1 MNIKNTDSISILIAN
16 SGNQKKYHPVSEL
29 KADIL
34 ADVEADETLQTI
46 ISDKV
51 LADVEA
57 DAAFQDII
65 IQGILGNVAAPVL
78 ATESTITEND
88 NDPTIAIEVTK
99 NTFADTVSEDV
110 DNWIIDF
117 GATDLILNTITKV
130 SDTKIEIATTGTA
143 KVGTIRI
150 LALKD
155 CFDAPIVDSTV
166 LEIEVQESGE

>member
-57 DAAFQDII
+57 DENLQDTI
-65 IQGILGNVAAPVL
+65 IQGILDNVAAPVL
-78 ATESTITEND
+78 ATESTIIENS
-88 NDPTIAIEVTK
+88 NDPGIVIEITK

-166 LEIEVQESGE
+166 LEIEVQEPEE

>member
-34 ADVEADETLQTI
+34 ADVEAD
-46 ISDKV
+46 
-51 LADVEA
+51 
-57 DAAFQDII
+57 AAFQNII
-65 IQGILGNVAAPVL
+65 IQGVLSNVAAPVL
-78 ATESTITEND
+78 ATESTIIEQDVN
-88 NDPTIAIEVTK
+88 PAIAIEVTK
-99 NTFADTVSEDV
+99 NTFAGTLSENV

-117 GATDLILNTITKV
+117 GATDLVLDTITKV
-130 SDTKIEIATTGTA
+130 SATEMRITTTGTA

-150 LALKD
+150 LALKK

>member
-65 IQGILGNVAAPVL
+65 INGVLSKVAAPVL
-78 ATESTITEND
+78 ATESTITVND
-88 NDPTIAIEVTK
+88 NDPTITIEITK
-99 NTFADTVSEDV
+99 NTFADTVSADV

-117 GATDLILNTITKV
+117 GKTSLASDTITKR
-130 SDTKIEIATTGTA
+130 SATEMRITTTGTA
-143 KVGTIRI
+143 NVGTIRI

-155 CFDAPIVDSTV
+155 CFDAPIVDSAV

>member
-34 ADVEADETLQTI
+34 ADVEAD
-46 ISDKV
+46 
-51 LADVEA
+51 
-57 DAAFQDII
+57 AAFQDII

-78 ATESTITEND
+78 TTESTIIDNS
-88 NDPTIAIEVTK
+88 NDPTIAIEITK
-99 NTFADTVSEDV
+99 NTFADTLSENV
-110 DNWIIDF
+110 GNWIIDF
-117 GATDLILNTITKV
+117 GMTTLAFNTITKV
-130 SDTKIEIATTGTA
+130 SATEMRIATTGTA

-166 LEIEVQESGE
+166 LEIEVQKSGE

>member
-29 KADIL
+29 KEDI
-34 ADVEADETLQTI
+34 
-46 ISDKV
+46 

-65 IQGILGNVAAPVL
+65 IQGVLSKVAAPVL
-78 ATESTITEND
+78 TTESTIIENS
-88 NDPTIAIEVTK
+88 NDPTIAIEITK
-99 NTFADTVSEDV
+99 NTFADTLSEDV

-117 GATDLILNTITKV
+117 GKTTLAFDTITKI
-130 SDTKIEIATTGTA
+130 SATEINITTTGTA

-155 CFDAPIVDSTV
+155 CFEAPIVDSTV
-166 LEIEVQESGE
+166 LEIEVPKT

>member
-57 DAAFQDII
+57 DETLQDII

-88 NDPTIAIEVTK
+88 NDPTIDIKVTK
-99 NTFADTVSEDV
+99 NTFGDTDSEIAK
-110 DNWIIDF
+110 NWIIDF
-117 GATDLILNTITKV
+117 GATDLILNTITKR
-130 SDTKIEIATTGTA
+130 SATEMGIKTTGTA
-143 KVGTIRI
+143 QVGTIRI

-166 LEIEVQESGE
+166 LEIEVQEPEE

>member
-16 SGNQKKYHPVSEL
+16 SGNQKIYHPVSEL
-29 KADIL
+29 KEDI
-34 ADVEADETLQTI
+34 
-46 ISDKV
+46 

-65 IQGILGNVAAPVL
+65 IQGILGNVAAPDL
-78 ATESTITEND
+78 ATKSTITEED
-88 NDPTIAIEVTK
+88 VDPAIAIDVTK
-99 NTFADTVSEDV
+99 NTFADTLSEDV

-117 GATDLILNTITKV
+117 GATDLILNTIAKL

-143 KVGTIRI
+143 KEGTIRI

-155 CFDAPIVDSTV
+155 CFDAPIVDSNV
-166 LEIEVQESGE
+166 LEIEVQELEEPGE

>member
-29 KADIL
+29 KEDI
-34 ADVEADETLQTI
+34 
-46 ISDKV
+46 

-65 IQGILGNVAAPVL
+65 IQGILGKLAAPVL
-78 ATESTITEND
+78 ATKSTIIENS
-88 NDPTIAIEVTK
+88 NDPTITIEITK
-99 NTFADTVSEDV
+99 NTFVDTDSESADK
-110 DNWIIDF
+110 WLIDF
-117 GATDLILNTITKV
+117 GETDLVLDTITKV
-130 SDTKIEIATTGTA
+130 SDTEIDIATAGTA
-143 KVGTIRI
+143 KVGKIRI

-166 LEIEVQESGE
+166 LELS

>member
-34 ADVEADETLQTI
+34 ADVEADETLQ
-46 ISDKV
+46 
-51 LADVEA
+51 
-57 DAAFQDII
+57 DII
-65 IQGILGNVAAPVL
+65 IQGVLSNVAAPVL

-88 NDPTIAIEVTK
+88 NDPTIDIKVTK
-99 NTFADTVSEDV
+99 NTFADTLSEDV

-117 GATDLILNTITKV
+117 GKTTLAFDTITKV
-130 SDTKIEIATTGTA
+130 SAIEMSIATTGTA

-155 CFDAPIVDSTV
+155 CFEAPIVDSTV
-166 LEIEVQESGE
+166 LEIEVQEPEE

>member
-29 KADIL
+29 KEDIL
-34 ADVEADETLQTI
+34 ADVEADETLQ
-46 ISDKV
+46 
-51 LADVEA
+51 
-57 DAAFQDII
+57 DII
-65 IQGILGNVAAPVL
+65 IQGVLSKVAAPVL
-78 ATESTITEND
+78 TTESTITEND
-88 NDPTIAIEVTK
+88 NDPTITIEITK
-99 NTFADTVSEDV
+99 NTFADTLSEDV

-117 GATDLILNTITKV
+117 GKTNLILNTITKW
-130 SDTKIEIATTGTA
+130 SATAMRITTTGTA

-155 CFDAPIVDSTV
+155 CFEAPIVDSTV

>member
-34 ADVEADETLQTI
+34 ADVETDETL
-46 ISDKV
+46 
-51 LADVEA
+51 
-57 DAAFQDII
+57 QDII

-78 ATESTITEND
+78 TTESTIIEQDVN
-88 NDPTIAIEVTK
+88 PAIAIEVAK
-99 NTFADTVSEDV
+99 NTFVDTNSEIAK
-110 DNWIIDF
+110 NWFIDF
-117 GATDLILNTITKV
+117 GATDLVLDTITKV
-130 SDTKIEIATTGTA
+130 SATEMRIATTGTA

>member
-29 KADIL
+29 KEDIL
-34 ADVEADETLQTI
+34 ADVET
-46 ISDKV
+46 
-51 LADVEA
+51 
-57 DAAFQDII
+57 DAALQDII
-65 IQGILGNVAAPVL
+65 IKGILGNVAAPVL

-166 LEIEVQESGE
+166 LEIEVQEPEE

>member
-29 KADIL
+29 KEDIL
-34 ADVEADETLQTI
+34 ADVETHETL
-46 ISDKV
+46 
-51 LADVEA
+51 
-57 DAAFQDII
+57 QDII
-65 IQGILGNVAAPVL
+65 IQGILDNVAAPIL

-143 KVGTIRI
+143 QVGTTRI

>member
-29 KADIL
+29 KEDIL
-34 ADVEADETLQTI
+34 ADVETDETLQ
-46 ISDKV
+46 DK
-51 LADVEA
+51 
-57 DAAFQDII
+57 I
-65 IQGILGNVAAPVL
+65 IQGVLSNVAAPVL
-78 ATESTITEND
+78 ATESTITVND

-117 GATDLILNTITKV
+117 GATDLVLDAITKV
-130 SDTKIEIATTGTA
+130 SATEMRITTTGTA

>member
-34 ADVEADETLQTI
+34 ADVEAD
-46 ISDKV
+46 
-51 LADVEA
+51 
-57 DAAFQDII
+57 AALQDII

-78 ATESTITEND
+78 ATESTIIRQDVN
-88 NDPTIAIEVTK
+88 PAIVIEITK
-99 NTFADTVSEDV
+99 NTFADTLSEDV

-117 GATDLILNTITKV
+117 GMTTLAFDTITKV
-130 SDTKIEIATTGTA
+130 SDTEIEIATTGTA

-155 CFDAPIVDSTV
+155 CFDAPIVDSNV

>member
-34 ADVEADETLQTI
+34 ADVEAD
-46 ISDKV
+46 
-51 LADVEA
+51 
-57 DAAFQDII
+57 AAFQDII

-78 ATESTITEND
+78 TTESTITVND
-88 NDPTIAIEVTK
+88 NNPAIVIEITK
-99 NTFADTVSEDV
+99 NTFKQGDSENAG
-110 DNWIIDF
+110 NWIIDF

-130 SDTKIEIATTGTA
+130 SATEMRITTTGTA
-143 KVGTIRI
+143 EVGIIRI

-155 CFDAPIVDSTV
+155 CFDAPIVDSNV
-166 LEIEVQESGE
+166 LEITVRTT

>member
-34 ADVEADETLQTI
+34 ADVEADETLQ
-46 ISDKV
+46 
-51 LADVEA
+51 
-57 DAAFQDII
+57 DII

-78 ATESTITEND
+78 ATKSTIIEQDVN
-88 NDPTIAIEVTK
+88 PAIVIEITK
-99 NTFADTVSEDV
+99 NTVADTLSEEINNWVIDLGTTGLAV
-110 DNWIIDF
+110 D
-117 GATDLILNTITKV
+117 TITKV
-130 SDTKIEIATTGTA
+130 SATAMRITTIGTA

-155 CFDAPIVDSTV
+155 CFEAPIVDSTV
-166 LEIEVQESGE
+166 LEIEVQEPEE

>member
-29 KADIL
+29 KEDIL
-34 ADVEADETLQTI
+34 ADVET
-46 ISDKV
+46 
-51 LADVEA
+51 
-57 DAAFQDII
+57 DAALQDII
-65 IQGILGNVAAPVL
+65 IKGILGNVAAPVL